1 MVKEWGLEKHFKAT
15 DLRILAK
22 KRDKRA
28 RERGVGTTFLVRG
41 VTLDDERLERFS
53 RRETVRLDD
62 HTSPCAGIF
71 ILHYT
76 FAYH

>member
-53 RRETVRLDD
+53 RREVVRLDD

-71 ILHYT
+71 ILPCC
-76 FAYH
+76 FASH